1 MSGIER
7 QGEVRSINR
16 GSGWAPND
24 PVSRPWECQATQSRR
39 ALKRRRSRT
48 GHAGGWH
55 FSPRWAA
62 VSADSNSETRFSS
75 LSRPATSSRIML
87 VMLVASARYSS
98 SSATMPSASAAG
110 SWLCAGASS
119 RLGGLGGGGS
129 APRPRPRD
137 DAPRPRLPR
146 PFDPP
151 STIANTNAA
160 RAAADSAA
168 ARPAI
173 RGGDIS
179 GSSKSHTWVRTC
191 RLSGLCV
198 CEGPRRDSSK
208 ASLRRKVRA
217 ARQF

>member
-1 MSGIER
+1 M
-7 QGEVRSINR
+7 RSSNR

-55 FSPRWAA
+55 FSPCCAA

-168 ARPAI
+168 ARAAI

-179 GSSKSHTWVRTC
+179 GSTTRVRRSVTHAGPLVC
-191 RLSGLCV
+191 ACV
-198 CEGPRRDSSK
+198 RDR
-208 ASLRRKVRA
+208 AEILRRVRQL
-217 ARQF
+217 ARYKHTHYTLALRTAH